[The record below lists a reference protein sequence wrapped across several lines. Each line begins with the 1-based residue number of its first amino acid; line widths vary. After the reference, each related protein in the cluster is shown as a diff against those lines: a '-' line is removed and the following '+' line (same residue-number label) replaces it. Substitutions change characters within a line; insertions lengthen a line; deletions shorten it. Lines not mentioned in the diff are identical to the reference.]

1 MTQKERRQGL
11 ALVALTTCMW
21 GILAIGLKV
30 ATERIDVITI
40 VWFRFAF
47 AFVMLFAWLAVRRP
61 QDLRVLARPPKL
73 GIVAAICLG
82 TNYIAYLMGLELT
95 QPSNAQVI
103 IQLAPLFLALLG
115 MLMFG
120 ERLSRKQLGFS
131 LVAALG
137 FALFYQDQLGILIGD
152 SGDFT
157 RGNLW
162 IVLAAVMWALYAALT
177 KQETARGVP
186 PQGLNLVL
194 YALPALVLAPFADLA
209 ALAELSSGDWLLMV
223 YLGANTV
230 IAYGALAEGMKR
242 LPAHESGLVISTTP
256 LITMSVMA
264 VLGALEVEW
273 IAHDRVSLLG
283 WVGALFV
290 VGGVALVLRARD

>member
-1 MTQKERRQGL
+1 VTHEDRRLGL
-11 ALVALTTCMW
+11 ALVALTTSMW

-30 ATERIDVITI
+30 ATSRIDVISI

-47 AFVMLFAWLAVRRP
+47 AFLLLLAWLAVRRP
-61 QDLRVLARPPKL
+61 QDLRVLARPPKW
-73 GIVAAICLG
+73 GIVAAICIG
-82 TNYIAYLMGLELT
+82 TNYIAYLTGLDLT

-103 IQLAPLFLALLG
+103 IQLAPLFLAGLG

-120 ERLSRKQLGFS
+120 ERLSRKQFAFS
-131 LVAALG
+131 LIALLG
-137 FALFYQDQLGILIGD
+137 FALFYRDQLTVLIGD

-162 IVLAAVMWALYAALT
+162 IVFAAVTWALYAALT
-177 KQETARGVP
+177 KKETGRGVP

-194 YALPALVLAPFADLA
+194 YAVPAVALAPFADFN
-209 ALAELSSGDWLLMV
+209 ALANLSSGEWLLMV
-223 YLGANTV
+223 YLGANTI

-264 VLGALEVEW
+264 LLGALDVEW
-273 IAHDRVSLLG
+273 IAHDRVSMLG
-283 WVGALFV
+283 WVGALLV